1 MAITDIAD
9 VSIVA
14 TTSAPSAA
22 NFGIALLAVNKV
34 PAGFTN
40 RVRLYGSP
48 KEMTDAGWL
57 TTDPGY
63 IGAVDYFSQKL
74 RPKSIKIGRRANKTV
89 QSLQLT
95 VTSAVTGEIYTVTVA
110 GTLVTYTVLAGATTT
125 TVATAI
131 ELLIEAVTGV
141 DSTSATNVI
150 TFGPTGA
157 TAGVL
162 IDVADWSPNFL
173 LKDVS
178 TDPGITADLIAMQA
192 EDDGWYGLALDSN
205 GKAEVLAA
213 AAFTEPNEKIF
224 IYNTVDTEC
233 GDPAVT
239 TDVMS
244 SLKAL
249 SYMRTGG
256 LYDQNR
262 LLGFS
267 GLAWM
272 GDRFGGSDPGSDTWS
287 YKTLIGVKVDTQV
300 TAAQRAAILS
310 TPTTTG
316 KNGNIYTLIENSG
329 RTENG
334 KAASGEWL
342 DTVRFLDWLRSILRT
357 GIAQL
362 LFSNPKVPYTDTGIE
377 AVVNVVKG
385 ALSRGVAVGGLAN
398 DTPYVVTAPA
408 AADVDPAVRQQRL
421 LPNVEFSAR
430 LAGAIHIIQIRGSV
444 SA

>member
-14 TTSAPSAA
+14 TTSAPAAA

-40 RVRLYGSP
+40 RVRLYGSL

-63 IGAVDYFSQKL
+63 IGALDYFTQTP
-74 RPKSIKIGRRANKTV
+74 RPKTLKIGRRANKTN

-95 VTSAVTGEIYTVTVA
+95 ITSAVTGEIYSITVA
-110 GTLVTYTVLAGATTT
+110 GVPLTYTVLAGATTT

-131 ELLIEAVTGV
+131 ELLTEAVAGV
-141 DSTSATNVI
+141 DSTSSANVI
-150 TFGPTGA
+150 TLGPTGA
-157 TAGVL
+157 PGTVL
-162 IDVADWSPNFL
+162 IDLADWSPNFQV
-173 LKDVS
+173 KDI
-178 TDPGITADLIAMQA
+178 TADPGIAADLIAIQA
-192 EDDGWYGLALDSN
+192 EDDGWYGLSLDSN
-205 GKAEVLAA
+205 SKAEVLAA
-213 AAFTEPNEKIF
+213 AAFVEPLEKIF
-224 IYNTVDTEC
+224 IYNTVDTEVS
-233 GDPAVT
+233 DSVVT

-272 GDRFGGSDPGSDTWS
+272 GNRFAGSDPGSDTWS
-287 YKTLIGVKVDTQV
+287 YKTLVGVKVDTNV

-362 LFSNPKVPYTDTGIE
+362 LFSNSKVPYTDTGIE

-408 AADVDPAVRQQRL
+408 AADVDPSVRQQRL
-421 LPNVEFSAR
+421 LPNVTFSAR
-430 LAGAIHIIQIRGSV
+430 LAGAIHIVQITGTV
-444 SA
+444 SS

>member
-14 TTSAPSAA
+14 TSSAPAAA

-40 RVRLYGSP
+40 RVRLYGSL

-57 TTDPGY
+57 VSDPGY
-63 IGAVDYFSQKL
+63 IGAVDYFSQTP
-74 RPKSIKIGRRANKTV
+74 RPKTLKIGRRANKTV
-89 QSLQLT
+89 QSLKLT
-95 VTSAVTGEIYTVTVA
+95 VTSAVTGEVYNITVA
-110 GTLVTYTVLAGATTT
+110 GVPLTYTVLVGATTT
-125 TVATAI
+125 TVASAI
-131 ELLIEAVTGV
+131 ELLTEAVAGV
-141 DSTSATNVI
+141 DSVSSTNTITLSAT
-150 TFGPTGA
+150 GA
-157 TAGVL
+157 VPGVL
-162 IDVADWSPNFL
+162 IDLADWSPNFL
-173 LKDVS
+173 VEDI
-178 TDPGITADLIAMQA
+178 TADPGIAADLIAIQA
-192 EDDGWYGLALDSN
+192 EDDGWYGLSIDSN
-205 GKAEVLAA
+205 SKAEVLAA
-213 AAFTEPNEKIF
+213 AAFIEPLEKIF
-224 IYNTVDTEC
+224 IYNTVDTVC

-272 GDRFGGSDPGSDTWS
+272 GNRFAGSDPGSDTWS
-287 YKTLIGVKVDTQV
+287 YKTLVGVKVDTNV

-421 LPNVEFSAR
+421 LPNVTFTAR
-430 LAGAIHIIQIRGSV
+430 LAGAIHIVQITGSV
-444 SA
+444 SS